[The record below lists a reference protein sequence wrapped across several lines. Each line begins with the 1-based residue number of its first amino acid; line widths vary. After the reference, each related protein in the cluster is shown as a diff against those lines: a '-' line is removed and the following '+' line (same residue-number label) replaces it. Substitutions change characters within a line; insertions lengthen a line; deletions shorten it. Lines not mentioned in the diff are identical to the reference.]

1 VAGAVALI
9 MTPAAYHRIAERG
22 VVSRRFVQIASRL
35 LATAMLPLAL
45 GLSLDVFLVARLILH
60 DTEISVAVA
69 TVLLVLFFGL
79 WYVFPWI
86 SRRLAKGVK

>member
-1 VAGAVALI
+1 
-9 MTPAAYHRIAERG
+9 
-22 VVSRRFVQIASRL
+22 
-35 LATAMLPLAL
+35 MLPLAL

-86 SRRLAKGVK
+86 SRRLSKGVK